1 MRFAFIDAWKEEWPV
16 EFLCRIMQVT
26 SRGYRAWRVRPMSQR
41 QRGDMVILAHIRE
54 QHRLSLHSYGRPRMT
69 EELQEMG
76 LRVGHRRIGRLMRM
90 NGIKTVRTQ
99 KYKVTT
105 DSNHAFNIAPNLLDQ
120 DFSADGPN
128 QKWAGDI
135 SYIWTSE
142 GWLYL
147 AVILDLYS
155 RRVIGWAPLVTL
167 LRNALPGSGQQ
178 SYEARSGDPGVGH
191 GRGHATTSQGLHS
204 PHRSWIAILLT

>member
-1 MRFAFIDAWKEEWPV
+1 M
-16 EFLCRIMQVT
+16 
-26 SRGYRAWRVRPMSQR
+26 
-41 QRGDMVILAHIRE
+41 ILAHIRE
-54 QHRLSLHSYGRPRMT
+54 QHRLSLQSYGRPRMT
-69 EELQEMG
+69 EELQELG
-76 LRVGHRRIGRLMRM
+76 VSVGHRRVGRFPLIAASSDCRAMDERERHQD
-90 NGIKTVRTQ
+90 NQNPKIQASRAPEGCPASQ
-99 KYKVTT
+99 WATT

-155 RRVIGWAPLVTL
+155 RRVIALSWFARANHCRVT
-167 LRNALPGSGQQ
+167 G
-178 SYEARSGDPGVGH
+178 
-191 GRGHATTSQGLHS
+191 GLS
-204 PHRSWIAILLT
+204 VIA

>member
-105 DSNHAFNIAPNLLDQ
+105 
-120 DFSADGPN
+120 
-128 QKWAGDI
+128 
-135 SYIWTSE
+135 
-142 GWLYL
+142 
-147 AVILDLYS
+147 
-155 RRVIGWAPLVTL
+155 
-167 LRNALPGSGQQ
+167 GQQ